1 MIAKFGGRIL
11 GIEWNPTIDELS
23 IAPANLSTFDR
34 HLLTLHNVLCII
46 NSIYD
51 PLGLIAPLTIR
62 LHIGFRNLFAAQASL
77 SWDDLLP
84 AGPDQDC
91 WLSLIKL
98 HIDSNTIIFKRCIKP
113 VNAVRPYQLVSFFDG
128 SNEAFATVI

>member
-1 MIAKFGGRIL
+1 MGGRIL

-34 HLLTLHNVLCII
+34 HLLTPRDVLRII

-62 LHIGFRNLFAAQASL
+62 LRIGFRNLFAAQASL
-77 SWDDLLP
+77 SWDDPLP

-98 HIDSNTIIFKRCIKP
+98 LIDSDIITFTR
-113 VNAVRPYQLVSFFDG
+113 
-128 SNEAFATVI
+128 